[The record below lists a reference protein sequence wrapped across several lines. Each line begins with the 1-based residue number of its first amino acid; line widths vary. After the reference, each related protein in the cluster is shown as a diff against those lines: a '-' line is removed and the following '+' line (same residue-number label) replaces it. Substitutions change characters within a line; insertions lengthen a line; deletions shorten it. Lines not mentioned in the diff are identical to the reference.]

1 MLLPCF
7 LPSIKN
13 KGKGKK
19 SPGQLSLPWDKQNDG
34 CKMPVIT
41 DKMKKYRTFINIST
55 LPMSKPVSFQT
66 VIEYVEALSTEEQ
79 DLLLELISK
88 RRIEQR
94 RQEIARNAAQTL
106 EAIRTGTAKHGNLE
120 DLRADL
126 FSEE

>member
-1 MLLPCF
+1 
-7 LPSIKN
+7 
-13 KGKGKK
+13 
-19 SPGQLSLPWDKQNDG
+19 
-34 CKMPVIT
+34 
-41 DKMKKYRTFINIST
+41 
-55 LPMSKPVSFQT
+55 MSKPVSFQT